1 MPRHT
6 RFQAPPSQDPLG
18 GAKTS
23 LAFRLNLGFFFR
35 QLGVFLM
42 MDLLLLGMAVF
53 GIFLYGETRCADVAA
68 LVEERGVPSA
78 VALPWIEASDYTISL
93 LDREPEGISL
103 SLPWL
108 TPRSETQ
115 QALRSYDLTSYY
127 TVELVQ
133 DNIPYAITVSL
144 SGIYR
149 ALYWAGVVLLVCQGL
164 SLITGLFR
172 SNRSIHKVLRPIQD
186 LAATAARL
194 NSMTHMS
201 RQELQALAGE
211 LEKINAR
218 HLDSRIDL
226 PSTQKEL
233 RALAR
238 AINDMLDR
246 INKAYS
252 AQMRFV
258 SDASHELRTPIAVI
272 QGYAA
277 LLDRWGKDDPQA
289 LQESIQAIRSEAK
302 AMEELVEQLL
312 FLARG
317 DNDTQPVKPELFDL
331 TALAGE
337 VLREEEMI
345 HEDRVFLPRWGEEPI
360 PVRADQGLIKQV
372 MRILMNNSVQYSP
385 PGSRVYLRLSA
396 KDGLARVTVQDE
408 GMGIAPESIPHIFQ
422 RFYRTDQSRDRRTGG
437 TGLGLSIA
445 KWIVDRHGGWFEV
458 VSREGIGTRI
468 SFLLPLWEEEE
479 EP

>member
-1 MPRHT
+1 MRIAT
-6 RFQAPPSQDPLG
+6 AEQMRTLDRRA
-18 GAKTS
+18 
-23 LAFRLNLGFFFR
+23 
-35 QLGVFLM
+35 
-42 MDLLLLGMAVF
+42 
-53 GIFLYGETRCADVAA
+53 I
-68 LVEERGVPSA
+68 EERGVPSA
-78 VALPWIEASDYTISL
+78 EALPWIEASDYTISL

-127 TVELVQ
+127 TVELDQ

-144 SGIYR
+144 FGIYR

-258 SDASHELRTPIAVI
+258 SDASHELRTPLAAIH
-272 QGYAA
+272 GYAELYKMQRDLPGA
-277 LLDRWGKDDPQA
+277 LGRAD
-289 LQESIQAIRSEAK
+289 ESISHIEDSSTR
-302 AMEELVEQLL
+302 MTVLVRERKICILRNVSPERQNIADLL
-312 FLARG
+312 
-317 DNDTQPVKPELFDL
+317 
-331 TALAGE
+331 
-337 VLREEEMI
+337 
-345 HEDRVFLPRWGEEPI
+345 
-360 PVRADQGLIKQV
+360 
-372 MRILMNNSVQYSP
+372 
-385 PGSRVYLRLSA
+385 
-396 KDGLARVTVQDE
+396 
-408 GMGIAPESIPHIFQ
+408 
-422 RFYRTDQSRDRRTGG
+422 
-437 TGLGLSIA
+437 
-445 KWIVDRHGGWFEV
+445 
-458 VSREGIGTRI
+458 
-468 SFLLPLWEEEE
+468 LL
-479 EP
+479 

>member
-1 MPRHT
+1 MSS
-6 RFQAPPSQDPLG
+6 AEL
-18 GAKTS
+18 
-23 LAFRLNLGFFFR
+23 RLSKRSSTAGSYIARSFFR
-35 QLGVFLM
+35 TLMSFLVI
-42 MDLLLLGMAVF
+42 DAVVMLCF
-53 GIFLYGETRCADVAA
+53 DGA
-68 LVEERGVPSA
+68 L
-78 VALPWIEASDYTISL
+78 WQ
-93 LDREPEGISL
+93 
-103 SLPWL
+103 WL
-108 TPRSETQ
+108 
-115 QALRSYDLTSYY
+115 
-127 TVELVQ
+127 V
-133 DNIPYAITVSL
+133 L
-144 SGIYR
+144 SGIE
-149 ALYWAGVVLLVCQGL
+149 VVLLIATLWRSSSAVQTVLAPLETLADAAESLKDSSLDASELRKLARKLERVDAQTLTHHVSVTGGKEL
-164 SLITGLFR
+164 S
-172 SNRSIHKVLRPIQD
+172 
-186 LAATAARL
+186 
-194 NSMTHMS
+194 
-201 RQELQALAGE
+201 ALGE
-211 LEKINAR
+211 SINAM
-218 HLDSRIDL
+218 LERIDRRY
-226 PSTQKEL
+226 Q
-233 RALAR
+233 
-238 AINDMLDR
+238 
-246 INKAYS
+246 
-252 AQMRFV
+252 AQVRFT
-258 SDASHELRTPIAVI
+258 SDASHELRTPISVI
-272 QGYAA
+272 QGYAD

>member
-42 MDLLLLGMAVF
+42 MDLLLLGMAAF
-53 GIFLYGETRCADVAA
+53 GMFLYGETRCADVAA

-78 VALPWIEASDYTISL
+78 EALPWIEASDYTISL
-93 LDREPEGISL
+93 LDREPEGISF
-103 SLPWL
+103 SLPWI
-108 TPRSETQ
+108 TPRPETQ

-133 DNIPYAITVSL
+133 DGIPYAITVSL
-144 SGIYR
+144 AGAYR

-201 RQELQALAGE
+201 RQELEALAGE

-468 SFLLPLWEEEE
+468 SFLLPLWEGEET
-479 EP
+479 